1 METELI
7 QTSSAHPAWFLVI
20 SLGLAMIPAV
30 LGMFTSY
37 LKISVVL
44 HLLRSGL
51 GTQQVP
57 SASVIMVLSL
67 ALTCFIMA
75 PQFDSSLQRANEL
88 EILDPEL
95 AGEKITLKNVGYV
108 LEPWKSFMLTHSGE
122 RELELFSLLKD
133 QESSQA
139 EQVEEQPESLEPSW
153 RILLPAYVVSELQ
166 KAFLIGFLIL
176 LPFLV
181 IDLIVSNILVG
192 MGMFMVSPVL
202 IALPL
207 KLALFVLS
215 DGWMLLAKGLVY
227 SYQGG

>member
-1 METELI
+1 MEAEI
-7 QTSSAHPAWFLVI
+7 FQTSTAHPAWFLAL
-20 SLGLAMIPAV
+20 SLGLALVPAM

-51 GTQQVP
+51 GIQQVP
-57 SASVIMVLSL
+57 SASVIMALSL
-67 ALTCFIMA
+67 ALTCYIMA
-75 PQFDSSLQRANEL
+75 PQFESSMERASEL

-95 AGEKITLKNVGYV
+95 AGEKITLENLEYV
-108 LEPWKSFMLTHSGE
+108 LEPWKSFMHQHSGA
-122 RELELFSLLKD
+122 RELELFSMLSIGEN
-133 QESSQA
+133 QELH
-139 EQVEEQPESLEPSW
+139 VELEEGLDPGW

-181 IDLIVSNILVG
+181 IDLIVSNVLVG

-215 DGWMLLAKGLVY
+215 DGWMLLARGLVY